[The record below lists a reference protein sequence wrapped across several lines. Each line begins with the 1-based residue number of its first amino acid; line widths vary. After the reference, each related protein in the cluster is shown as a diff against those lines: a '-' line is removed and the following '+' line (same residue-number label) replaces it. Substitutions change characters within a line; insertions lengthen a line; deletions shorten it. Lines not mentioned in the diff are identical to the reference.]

1 MIRADGLTLG
11 YGQREIVSGLTFSYA
26 PGEGPL
32 GLCGP
37 NGSGKS
43 TFLKACLGLVPAR
56 SGSLSVFGR
65 RPGRGFSPCLKRM
78 AYLPQQ
84 SRAAGRAEGAI
95 RLTVRELASS
105 GREAVRGLFRPLERA
120 DRIKVDAA
128 LEKAGLSLVANQAV
142 KELSGG
148 QYQRVM
154 IARALAMEPEL
165 LLLDEPSAHL
175 DRESRAEIISI
186 IEGVSL
192 DPAVGLLLVSHD
204 PGLLRLCPRLI
215 AFEGG
220 RGNEVPEGERERHV
234 DEERDV

>member
-1 MIRADGLTLG
+1 MIRADALALG
-11 YGQREIVSGLTFSYA
+11 YGQRDIVSGLSFSYE

-43 TFLKACLGLVPAR
+43 TFLKACLGFVPAR

-65 RPGRGFSPCLKRM
+65 KPGRGFSACLKRM

-84 SRAAGRAEGAI
+84 SRAAGRSEGAI
-95 RLTVRELASS
+95 RLSVRELASS
-105 GREAVRGLFRPLERA
+105 GREAVRGLFRPLSRA
-120 DRIKVDAA
+120 DRAKIAAA
-128 LEKAGLSLVANQAV
+128 LEKAGVSYLANQAV
-142 KELSGG
+142 QELSGG

-175 DRESRAEIISI
+175 DRESRAQIISI
-186 IEGVSL
+186 IEGISA

-204 PGLLRLCPRLI
+204 PGLLRLCPRLV

-220 RGNEVPEGERERHV
+220 HGREVPEGERARHV